1 MVVHFA
7 ADWPTWEIHP
17 DGDELVT
24 MLSGAMDFVLR
35 LPKGDR
41 VVPLRAGSSCV
52 VPANTWHTARV
63 GAPCS
68 AQFITPCRGTRNA
81 ATPD

>member
-1 MVVHFA
+1 MVAHFA

-17 DGDELVT
+17 AGDE
-24 MLSGAMDFVLR
+24 
-35 LPKGDR
+35 R
-41 VVPLRAGSSCV
+41 VPMRAGSSCV
-52 VPANTWHTARV
+52 VPASTWHTARV
-63 GAPCS
+63 AAPCS